1 MLCCWYLIPDHGN
14 SLCSALSTSILG
26 AMEVAGW
33 FVGPN
38 MKNIIEACSD
48 YLKDQLR
55 WQTGMKEEL
64 ERLRENHPKIQAVF
78 DFAANQAQISDS
90 ALNKWI
96 WQLRD
101 AMDAAGDV
109 IDELE
114 YTTPKE
120 HLERDLKRDLN
131 LKRLEEAVQKLG
143 KVSSH
148 ATTFLHLLDSA
159 KQEQKEQEVDF
170 YKTRG
175 TGYLPKNDIIG
186 RGKEKE
192 LVMQWLRKPSNDPG
206 TTRYRNISLLSIA
219 GHGGMGKTA
228 LVQHVYNDEITK
240 EFDLKM
246 WVCVSNNFDVKEVIK
261 DMLESL
267 KKERPR
273 LNTLA
278 ALQNSLW
285 TEILSKKFLLILE
298 DVWEDENRH
307 ISKWEKLLAPLAYGK
322 MDSRILVTSRMDS
335 VALTIVK
342 VIKKKTEI
350 ICM

>member
-1 MLCCWYLIPDHGN
+1 
-14 SLCSALSTSILG
+14 
-26 AMEVAGW
+26 MEVAGW
-33 FVGPN
+33 FVGPI
-38 MKNIIEACSD
+38 MKKIIEACSD

-78 DFAANQAQISDS
+78 DFAAEAQISDP

-109 IDELE
+109 IDELK
-114 YTTPKE
+114 YTMPKE
-120 HLERDLKRDLN
+120 HLEGDLKRDLN
-131 LKRLEEAVQKLG
+131 LKRLEKAVQKLD
-143 KVSSH
+143 KVSAH
-148 ATTFLHLLDSA
+148 VTTFLHLLDSA

-175 TGYLPKNDIIG
+175 TGYLPK
-186 RGKEKE
+186 EKE
-192 LVMQWLRKPSNDPG
+192 LVMQWLMKPSNDPG
-206 TTRYRNISLLSIA
+206 TTRCRNISVLSIV
-219 GHGGMGKTA
+219 GHGGMGMTA
-228 LVQHVYNDEITK
+228 LVQHIYEDEITK

-246 WVCVSNNFDVKEVIK
+246 WVSVSNKDVKEVIK

-322 MDSRILVTSRMDS
+322 MDSKILVTSRMDS
-335 VALTIVK
+335 VALTIVM
-342 VIKKKTEI
+342 VIKKKVEI
-350 ICM
+350 VKLEGLEEDECLSSSTLMHLLE